1 MCGLIPSEYTIYVI
15 MVLWEGVE
23 WQIRKRYS
31 EFRYLHDFLLSKFG
45 NRLGAP
51 CCSLRHFAARPL
63 SRHSPPPTVS
73 RLPPFPGKSYNPIT
87 HKAPS
92 FIETRAGELA
102 LWLQSLCVYKEV
114 IANPSFIDWMEMPQE
129 VRHASL
135 CYHHSMD
142 QPLMLPLP
150 RPFLPFR
157 SAQILSATARD
168 PPALN
173 RNAPSCRR
181 APVAFCST
189 LPQRRAGGSEWRRP
203 KAAQR
208 RLAMSNL

>member
-1 MCGLIPSEYTIYVI
+1 MCGLFPSEYTIYVI

-45 NRLGAP
+45 NRLGNPVFTLFQAH
-51 CCSLRHFAARPL
+51 HFPSRAFTGSL
-63 SRHSPPPTVS
+63 SRSLAPTVS
-73 RLPPFPGKSYNPIT
+73 RLPSFPGKSYNPIT

-129 VRHASL
+129 VRCSFAI
-135 CYHHSMD
+135 
-142 QPLMLPLP
+142 LPSANSDSPAHQAVLTIHERSDSERDNS
-150 RPFLPFR
+150 RP
-157 SAQILSATARD
+157 
-168 PPALN
+168 
-173 RNAPSCRR
+173 
-181 APVAFCST
+181 
-189 LPQRRAGGSEWRRP
+189 P
-203 KAAQR
+203 K
-208 RLAMSNL
+208 S

>member
-1 MCGLIPSEYTIYVI
+1 MSGGKERSEDGGAKPPARLRALQIYLCGTEQEPCVMCGLIPSEYTIYVI

-51 CCSLRHFAARPL
+51 CCCLRHFAARPL

-135 CYHHSMD
+135 CYHHS
-142 QPLMLPLP
+142 
-150 RPFLPFR
+150 
-157 SAQILSATARD
+157 IT
-168 PPALN
+168 N
-173 RNAPSCRR
+173 PSCSLCPGRSYHSGALR
-181 APVAFCST
+181 F
-189 LPQRRAGGSEWRRP
+189 
-203 KAAQR
+203 
-208 RLAMSNL
+208 

>member
-1 MCGLIPSEYTIYVI
+1 MSGGRERSEDGSAKAPPRLRALQIYLCGTEQEPCVMCGLFPSEYTIYVI

-45 NRLGAP
+45 NRLGTP
-51 CCSLRHFAARPL
+51 VSTSHRL
-63 SRHSPPPTVS
+63 SSCVPTVS
-73 RLPPFPGKSYNPIT
+73 RLPQFPGKSYNPIT

-129 VRHASL
+129 VSRVCIILH
-135 CYHHSMD
+135 CF
-142 QPLMLPLP
+142 QRFLP
-150 RPFLPFR
+150 RLCSPFTNVR
-157 SAQILSATARD
+157 ILSATMRALR
-168 PPALN
+168 ALN
-173 RNAPSCRR
+173 RK
-181 APVAFCST
+181 APVFPAHTYSV
-189 LPQRRAGGSEWRRP
+189 SV
-203 KAAQR
+203 
-208 RLAMSNL
+208 

>member
-1 MCGLIPSEYTIYVI
+1 MSGGKERGEDASAKANPPPRLRALQIYLCGTEQEPSVMCGIFPSEYTIYVI

-45 NRLGAP
+45 NRLGASV
-51 CCSLRHFAARPL
+51 CSASRDFSPRAAHMHTCFSL
-63 SRHSPPPTVS
+63 VFFSHSPAVS
-73 RLPPFPGKSYNPIT
+73 RLPAFPGKSYNPIT

-129 VRHASL
+129 VSQVVKL
-135 CYHHSMD
+135 
-142 QPLMLPLP
+142 LP
-150 RPFLPFR
+150 
-157 SAQILSATARD
+157 T
-168 PPALN
+168 
-173 RNAPSCRR
+173 
-181 APVAFCST
+181 T
-189 LPQRRAGGSEWRRP
+189 
-203 KAAQR
+203 
-208 RLAMSNL
+208 

>member
-1 MCGLIPSEYTIYVI
+1 MCGLFPSEYTIYVI

-45 NRLGAP
+45 NRLSSSARCHAP
-51 CCSLRHFAARPL
+51 RLLQRSHV
-63 SRHSPPPTVS
+63 PTVA

-129 VRHASL
+129 VSRAAANLRS
-135 CYHHSMD
+135 CC
-142 QPLMLPLP
+142 P
-150 RPFLPFR
+150 RNVFLLR
-157 SAQILSATARD
+157 
-168 PPALN
+168 
-173 RNAPSCRR
+173 
-181 APVAFCST
+181 
-189 LPQRRAGGSEWRRP
+189 
-203 KAAQR
+203 
-208 RLAMSNL
+208 M